1 MKGADQRSNINDELS
16 PDEKKKQEKKDPP
29 QQQLLFLDSEAY
41 RPAVKKPYYRCAGR
55 ICQGATMHLLGF
67 HI

>member
-16 PDEKKKQEKKDPP
+16 PDEQEREQEQDP

-41 RPAVKKPYYRCAGR
+41 QPAVKMKISGVTTKEGLYSLRAGR
-55 ICQGATMHLLGF
+55 
-67 HI
+67 